1 MIFISGISIFLF
13 LKVFIYVKMALK
25 GITIQPFR
33 GGEPHGYL
41 AKEAARSEK

>member
-1 MIFISGISIFLF
+1 MIILF
-13 LKVFIYVKMALK
+13 LYVLIYVKMALK
-25 GITIQPFR
+25 GITIQPFG